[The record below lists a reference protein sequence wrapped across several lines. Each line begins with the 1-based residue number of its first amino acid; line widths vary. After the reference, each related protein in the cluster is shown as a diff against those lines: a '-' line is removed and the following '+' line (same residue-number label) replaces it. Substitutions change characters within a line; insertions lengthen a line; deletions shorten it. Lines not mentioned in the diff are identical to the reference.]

1 MPKRFQRLILIALSL
16 VFILI
21 ATILVLTNV
30 KNNIVFFLTPSE
42 IMNMEIVNKK
52 KIRIG
57 GFVKSNSLLI
67 QADTNLINFLIT
79 DNDKEIKV
87 FYSGILPDLFKE
99 GGGVVAEGALNN
111 GILNAKKIYAKHDEN
126 YVPAEIKDQLKEKQY
141 WKKDYK

>member
-42 IMNMEIVNKK
+42 ITNMEIVNKK

-67 QADTNLINFLIT
+67 QAETNSINFLIT

-99 GGGVVAEGALNN
+99 GGGVVAEGALDN
-111 GILNAKKIYAKHDEN
+111 GILKAKKIYAKHDEN

>member
-52 KIRIG
+52 K
-57 GFVKSNSLLI
+57 N
-67 QADTNLINFLIT
+67 
-79 DNDKEIKV
+79 
-87 FYSGILPDLFKE
+87 
-99 GGGVVAEGALNN
+99 
-111 GILNAKKIYAKHDEN
+111 
-126 YVPAEIKDQLKEKQY
+126 
-141 WKKDYK
+141 

>member
-16 VFILI
+16 FFILI